1 MRHLYYKQKQKDLV
15 LDWDNAGQ
23 ENLINSDAKMTVV
36 PAFTS
41 NNNGYN
47 RVLFLKIEGVVE
59 EALFTM
65 YKTEEDPEGFTGY
78 IFIRKINRKFVCSLK
93 IEKGMI
99 VAIMRKKQLTTKSSK
114 EDTCDCDCDDE
125 IHDWGAGCDEEVVI
139 TATHRKNLNVR
150 FIFPRVMDVREHS
163 APDEGGSS
171 YNYGGGGGSPSDS
184 AVSPLPKVD
193 EVKKEPCNEW
203 KEMVKETDKRQRA
216 RNAIKCLLGMKAY
229 PYIQFDAN
237 GKLNVGKLEEAK
249 GIIHTSDV
257 NQTNQDLYD
266 ALLFMAKDASIVIT
280 NLKGKVN
287 VIVNGVNQEVTLEKI
302 ESLYNRYKDPEDR
315 IKLLGYSVMK
325 NKEVYYTEERINY
338 KGLPEVHQ
346 VTVSGS
352 RVNKLHKQAII
363 LGHELLGHMYMF
375 LKGKHY
381 KHPLGSGNMSKE
393 EREFENYIK
402 DIERQIRHN
411 TREIKR
417 AMKILP
423 DCM

>member
-1 MRHLYYKQKQKDLV
+1 MYIETDKCIACDLCRRECILDAIRIASVGAGSEISVKGIVIDSLVCICCHLCENVCPIGVIHIGSCRNEEPDNPDWDGGDDSDPDDSNWN
-15 LDWDNAGQ
+15 DWDN
-23 ENLINSDAKMTVV
+23 
-36 PAFTS
+36 
-41 NNNGYN
+41 
-47 RVLFLKIEGVVE
+47 
-59 EALFTM
+59 
-65 YKTEEDPEGFTGY
+65 
-78 IFIRKINRKFVCSLK
+78 
-93 IEKGMI
+93 
-99 VAIMRKKQLTTKSSK
+99 
-114 EDTCDCDCDDE
+114 
-125 IHDWGAGCDEEVVI
+125 W
-139 TATHRKNLNVR
+139 
-150 FIFPRVMDVREHS
+150 
-163 APDEGGSS
+163 
-171 YNYGGGGGSPSDS
+171 GGGGYTP
-184 AVSPLPKVD
+184 PEPEVD

-237 GKLNVGKLEEAK
+237 GKLNVSKLEEAK
-249 GIIHTSDV
+249 GIMHTSDV

-266 ALLFMAKDASIVIT
+266 ALLFMAKDASTVIT
-280 NLKGKVN
+280 NLNGKVN

-325 NKEVYYTEERINY
+325 NREVYYTEERINY

-352 RVNKLHKQAII
+352 HVNKLHKQAII

-381 KHPLGSGNMSKE
+381 KHPLGSGSMSKE